1 MVLNKI
7 FEIQNNTLINT
18 SFKNEVATPA
28 KITKTNDLPN
38 DTYESKTESN
48 KNKNEQTLLTTI
60 GLTLLGLAGVVLTKK
75 IYKQASNKLSIG
87 IKNGEIR
94 EEFFNFIKKNDPDCK
109 YFNNKKSILQLEK
122 DMDEEKFLILKKL
135 YRMND
140 EYKDLTAKRFK
151 FNEITELLKIT
162 DKNNIEFL
170 ELLANKQH
178 KSDNG
183 VIETLSFRDIKDI
196 LIEINDGNKDVAKS
210 VIDKYDISSFLKDDA
225 SKIGKFLKGINKDNV
240 EIYKFLFETR
250 KEGKNTKL
258 NYTELKDIAE
268 IIKEKNNPKTAEII
282 LNLKENNGGNQFVYD
297 IVDIKNI
304 LNIADDNNIKIYEK
318 ILNDPDIAKI
328 NNLSKVLNKIDE
340 DICEEFILFSKLKED
355 QTTFIYSDPEQIIKL
370 ANLTSKFDQDKKD
383 IFNKILEKYKIR
395 RFERDD
401 FESVIDKLSTADKR
415 TLEKFNAELNKDT
428 SYLWKLKYLY

>member
-28 KITKTNDLPN
+28 KTTKTNDLPN
-38 DTYESKTESN
+38 DTFESKTESN

-60 GLTLLGLAGVVLTKK
+60 GLSLLGLGGVLLTKK

-135 YRMND
+135 YRMNNIHT
-140 EYKDLTAKRFK
+140 KNSKKRFNFK
-151 FNEITELLKIT
+151 EIVTLLKIT

-170 ELLANKQH
+170 ELLANKQY
-178 KSDNG
+178 KPEQGD
-183 VIETLSFRDIKDI
+183 IKQLSPQEIKDI
-196 LIEINDGNKDVAKS
+196 LLEINAGNKDVAQAVIEKYNFNFNETEKVQKLLKS
-210 VIDKYDISSFLKDDA
+210 
-225 SKIGKFLKGINKDNV
+225 INKDNV
-240 EIYKFLFETR
+240 EIYKLLFASR
-250 KEGKNTKL
+250 KDGKNTAL
-258 NYTELKDIAE
+258 NYDDLKDIANL
-268 IIKEKNNPKTAEII
+268 IKEKNNPKTAEII
-282 LNLKENNGGNQFVYD
+282 LNLKENNGGNQFAYD

-370 ANLTSKFDQDKKD
+370 ANLTSKFDQDKKE

-395 RFERDD
+395 RFERYDY
-401 FESVIDKLSTADKR
+401 ESVIDKLSTADKR

-428 SYLWKLKYLY
+428 SYLWKLKHLY